1 MKTSLSNFLGM
12 FPRFQPY
19 LIKDM
24 ASQLLIDGNI
34 VSGGLE
40 AYKQDSVA
48 HVIDKLYK
56 GMYRYLRSD
65 GKKQWLLFDD
75 DVDVVRS
82 ATIDDLHN
90 QMFATVNREL
100 RTFDSKSLP
109 YKDDTLTKE
118 NSYKAGISMPEA
130 PILTQV
136 SGSAGSKS
144 TRAYV
149 IAYARKWQGSGK
161 LDLGPASLPA
171 KTAGGLT
178 YVEVDTTHTA
188 QLSEIMAN
196 PNEDEHT
203 NTIYIYRAIVTSSGE
218 GTWREV
224 TSFGSDLGAALPSGV
239 TYNASNKSFTFI
251 DNVKDEDLGEIAT
264 GLDWGCPEK
273 LEGIISVG
281 NGVLAAFHDNTVY
294 LSEPYQGHAWPSSY
308 AIPTDFK
315 IVGLGSFGNTLVI
328 CTIGNTYMCVVSNP
342 AMPILRPIQE
352 AHACVSKNSIV
363 SMTDRVIY
371 ATNYG
376 LISINSNG
384 AERITYP
391 IITEKEWQYYNP
403 SSITA
408 AHFQG
413 KYLMFFDSDIVEYNG
428 AIIDF
433 NEINL
438 GIMGLSQQVSCM
450 WQDDAS
456 SEVFIQYIS
465 PVLLQPRIFSF
476 ANNSS
481 LKRLYRWRSK
491 KFINQEGLINLSAG
505 KINFYDDRYQIK
517 DTEFT
522 HALETSSHTFNGP
535 MVNTFA
541 INGDSSTSDYWF
553 NKLNKQ
559 WCKLDFYIDDRI
571 FKTVNVYNNF
581 PFRLPVGYRGDSYF
595 VDIIST
601 VPISR
606 VQLASSIGELE

>member
-1 MKTSLSNFLGM
+1 M
-12 FPRFQPY
+12 FPRYQPY

-40 AYKQDSVA
+40 AYRQDSVA

-65 GKKQWLLFDD
+65 GRKQWLLFDS

-82 ATIDDLHN
+82 ATIDDSQN
-90 QMFATVNREL
+90 QMFATIDGEL
-100 RTFDSKSLP
+100 RTFDTQTLP
-109 YKDDTLTKE
+109 ASDSTLTKD
-118 NSYKAGISMPEA
+118 NSYKASISVPET
-130 PILTQV
+130 PTLVQV
-136 SGSAGSKS
+136 SGNAGSKS
-144 TRAYV
+144 TRAYL
-149 IAYARKWQGSGK
+149 IAYARNWRSGK

-171 KTAGGLT
+171 KTSGGLT

-188 QLSEIMAN
+188 QLSNIKPN

-203 NTIYIYRAIVTSSGE
+203 DTIYVYRAVVTSSGE
-218 GTWREV
+218 GTWRQV
-224 TSFGSDLGAALPSGV
+224 ISFGSTPGSVIPTGV
-239 TYNASNKSFTFI
+239 TYDQATKTYTFT
-251 DNVKDEDLGEIAT
+251 DNIKDEDLGEVAT
-264 GLDWGCPEK
+264 GIDWGCPEK

-294 LSEPYQGHAWPSSY
+294 LSEPYQGHAWPASY

-315 IVGLGSFGNTLVI
+315 IVGLGSFGNTLVV
-328 CTIGNTYMCVVSNP
+328 CTIGNTYMCVVSDP
-342 AMPILRPIQE
+342 SMPILRPIQE
-352 AHACVSKNSIV
+352 AQACVSKNSIV
-363 SMTDRVIY
+363 SMTDSVIY

-376 LISINSNG
+376 LIRITSNG
-384 AERITYP
+384 ADRITYP

-413 KYLMFFDSDIVEYNG
+413 KYLFFFDSDIVEYNG

-438 GIMGLSQQVSCM
+438 GIMGLSQEVSCM

-517 DTEFT
+517 DTDFT
-522 HALETSSHTFNGP
+522 HKAETYSHTFNGP
-535 MVNTFA
+535 LVNTFA
-541 INGDSSTSDYWF
+541 INGDASTSDYWF